1 MATNAPVSTSTL
13 TKGPVPAWIADMFKR
28 IDAKDLK
35 GAAQYFDPNCDS
47 YFTHFHCK
55 PGGEGFVSLVSTF
68 DAQFKEYHHQL
79 AECWDGPEVVMF
91 GGMVEFVLQDGTSYK
106 TPYWNRFYKAPG
118 GQEKIVR
125 AFFMG
130 SIGLL
135 PEQYWKP
142 LAKLGQ

>member
-1 MATNAPVSTSTL
+1 MDTSNL
-13 TKGPVPAWIADMFKR
+13 TKGPIPAWIADMFKK

-35 GAAQYFDPNCDS
+35 GASAYFTDDCDS

-55 PGGEGFVSLVSTF
+55 PGGDGFCSLVSTF
-68 DAQFKEYHHQL
+68 DSQFTEYHHQL

-91 GGMVEFVLQDGTSYK
+91 GGMVQFKTPDGQVFS

-118 GQEKIVR
+118 GQEKIAK

-130 SIGLL
+130 SIGGL
-135 PEQYWKP
+135 PDRYWKP
-142 LAKLGQ
+142 LGKLAQP